1 MQCVWHFGQVTIF
14 WNSTKKMKSSVHKK
28 NFTPDSPLFYSF

>member
-28 NFTPDSPLFYSF
+28 ILDYYYKLFYSF